1 MSRGAN
7 ERSGWRRSCSVW
19 WKKPSGGVFVHQRQR
34 LVSGRQEQR
43 DKVGSEDR
51 AGDQHTIQRKLERMS
66 LLEVDVSGFVDV

>member
-1 MSRGAN
+1 M
-7 ERSGWRRSCSVW
+7 
-19 WKKPSGGVFVHQRQR
+19 FVHQRQR